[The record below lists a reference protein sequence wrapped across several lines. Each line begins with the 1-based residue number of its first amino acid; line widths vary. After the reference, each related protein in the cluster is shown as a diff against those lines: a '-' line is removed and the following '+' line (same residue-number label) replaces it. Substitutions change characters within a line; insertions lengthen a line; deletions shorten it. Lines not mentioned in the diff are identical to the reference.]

1 MSFDMRYPNRKDW
14 REPYRGAKAV
24 DAACRNHG
32 GCPYCEEGR
41 AFAALRR
48 TPADADSQVMAAFTG
63 RCFNEEF
70 EDGVQ
75 ESLYKLDYGYVYGD
89 TFDVWSEPW
98 DDDAEDV
105 DWLDAYT
112 AHQIDT
118 LYEAYEWDEG
128 LWW

>member
-1 MSFDMRYPNRKDW
+1 MRYPNRKDW

-70 EDGVQ
+70 ED
-75 ESLYKLDYGYVYGD
+75 
-89 TFDVWSEPW
+89 

-112 AHQIDT
+112 AHHVDT
-118 LYEAYEWDEG
+118 LYEVYEWDEG